1 VLVKEAGGDLL
12 RLQIVLQAV
21 EETLAEGE
29 EAASPA
35 DRVETLRQLRD
46 NLLDELHALEPC

>member
-1 VLVKEAGGDLL
+1 VKEAGGDLL